1 MRKLWAKTPDW
12 ARLLIFLALLGG
24 TPLTLGFIDD
34 FSRKLTLSRCNDGKI
49 EACENVSYL
58 YIENS
63 GITNKEFIEKEKA
76 AKEAQKQKN
85 IKEREEKENYL
96 ASNPKALVQ
105 SVVDKH
111 EISMRW
117 GCEDAI
123 KKQLKD
129 PRSYKAVK
137 VTYFPHTMNE
147 HPQAVVDTR
156 ISFRSKNSFGGYA
169 DAFARCAFNRNGEMV
184 RSPNVVS
191 GL

>member
-1 MRKLWAKTPDW
+1 MQLFLNLNWDRPDINDAYFKRIADARKKKTERLRILNEERMKQGGLGSGSNFFPENPDPIKTPVNSQQ
-12 ARLLIFLALLGG
+12 LI
-24 TPLTLGFIDD
+24 
-34 FSRKLTLSRCNDGKI
+34 
-49 EACENVSYL
+49 
-58 YIENS
+58 
-63 GITNKEFIEKEKA
+63 
-76 AKEAQKQKN
+76 
-85 IKEREEKENYL
+85 
-96 ASNPKALVQ
+96 Q
-105 SVVDKH
+105 SVVDSY

-117 GCEDAI
+117 SCEDAI

-156 ISFRSKNSFGGYA
+156 ISLRSKNSFGGYA